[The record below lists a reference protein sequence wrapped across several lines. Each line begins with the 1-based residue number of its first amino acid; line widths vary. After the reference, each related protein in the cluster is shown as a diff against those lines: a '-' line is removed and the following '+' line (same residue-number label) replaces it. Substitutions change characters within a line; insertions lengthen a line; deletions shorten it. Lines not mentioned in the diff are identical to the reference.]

1 MKKTLSILLVT
12 VATLTMVACGNTTTK
27 KTTTQSST
35 ETSQKASKETTYP
48 LTVKNL

>member
-27 KTTTQSST
+27 KTTTQSKA
-35 ETSQKASKETTYP
+35 QKQ
-48 LTVKNL
+48 VKRRAQRRLIH